1 MSAPAERR
9 YHNAKLSYEECLAGL
24 RRWPG
29 DRQIQIALRVAKRK
43 LSQAREE
50 LNVSRHGR

>member
-29 DRQIQIALRVAKRK
+29 DRALSIALRVAKRK

-50 LNVSRHGR
+50 LNVSRNGR